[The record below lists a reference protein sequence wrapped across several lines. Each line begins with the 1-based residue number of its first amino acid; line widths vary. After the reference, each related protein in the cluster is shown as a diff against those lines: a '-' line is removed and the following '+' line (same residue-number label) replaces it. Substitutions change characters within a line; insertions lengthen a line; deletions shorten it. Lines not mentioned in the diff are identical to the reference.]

1 MIELAVQIVR
11 FVDDEPQPGIVACEF
26 IDANGHRHTLIDK
39 VPMCSGERLDANS
52 TYPQPGAVRCE
63 ALCRWHDAHGRDVV
77 RITIDLPDHIE
88 SSEGA
93 SEFVVLSDQLSSVAT
108 ESR

>member
-1 MIELAVQIVR
+1 MMELAVQIVR

-52 TYPQPGAVRCE
+52 TYPRVGNPITKGTSLGLPPFGIGSMSIGENVNGSQIVIAIN
-63 ALCRWHDAHGRDVV
+63 DGRMVV
-77 RITIDLPDHIE
+77 RPYL
-88 SSEGA
+88 
-93 SEFVVLSDQLSSVAT
+93 
-108 ESR
+108 

>member
-39 VPMCSGERLDANS
+39 VPMCSGERLDPNQHVPAAGS
-52 TYPQPGAVRCE
+52 CAMRSAG
-63 ALCRWHDAHGRDVV
+63 
-77 RITIDLPDHIE
+77 
-88 SSEGA
+88 
-93 SEFVVLSDQLSSVAT
+93 
-108 ESR
+108 

>member
-1 MIELAVQIVR
+1 MMELAVQIVR

-63 ALCRWHDAHGRDVV
+63 ALGTWHDAHGRDVV
-77 RITIDLPDHIE
+77 RITIGLPDHIE
-88 SSEGA
+88 SSEGV
-93 SEFVVLSDQLSSVAT
+93 SEFVVLSDQLSSMAT
-108 ESR
+108 ES